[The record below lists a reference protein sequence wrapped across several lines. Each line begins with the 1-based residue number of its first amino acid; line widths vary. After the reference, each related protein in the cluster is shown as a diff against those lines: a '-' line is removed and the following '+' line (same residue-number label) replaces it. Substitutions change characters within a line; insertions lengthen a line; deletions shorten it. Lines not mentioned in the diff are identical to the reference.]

1 MIVIHRAPA
10 YATIQDEGRR
20 GFFSSGV
27 PRAGAMDLTALRTLD
42 AILGNKSGSAVI
54 EWALTGGALSFS
66 APAVFAIG
74 GAAATVRLNE
84 SVIESYRAYQASPDD
99 TLAIDPPANGR
110 FLYLSFAGGI
120 DVPRVMG
127 SRSTYVPGGF
137 GGLEGRRLKNGDTL
151 ALGSRS
157 PKQHHLANPLPRS
170 LQRDSADNRV
180 RFVPADSSITSVAG
194 EWAVSASSD
203 RTGYRLTGR
212 ASGEGASITS
222 QGVCPGTIQL
232 PPGGE
237 PIVLMADAPTVGGYR
252 VAGAV
257 VTADLGRFAQLVPGA
272 TVTFEAVTVEAAQ
285 RLVIEEAA
293 RLQQIRDWALG

>member
-1 MIVIHRAPA
+1 VIVIHRAPA

-66 APAVFAIG
+66 TRAIFAIG
-74 GAAATVRLNE
+74 GAPATVRLNE
-84 SVIESYRAYQASPDD
+84 SVIEPYRAYQASPDD
-99 TLAIDPPANGR
+99 TLAIEPPVNGR
-110 FLYLSFAGGI
+110 FLYLAFAGGI

-157 PKQHHLANPLPRS
+157 PKQHHLADSLPRS
-170 LQRDSADNRV
+170 LQRESADNRV

-194 EWAVSASSD
+194 EWTVSASSD

-285 RLVIEEAA
+285 RLVIEESG